1 MSLAAVRARL
11 EEACRSAGRD
21 PSEVRLV
28 VVTKGRDAAAVERE
42 VLRHGH
48 RELGENKVQEWR
60 DKAAALPGDV
70 RWHFVGHLQ
79 RNKVKYLAEGGVAL
93 VHSLDSARLAD
104 AMDAQGRRRE
114 HDFHALIEVN
124 VSGEASKEGVDPAE
138 VEGLLAHVAR
148 LEHVRAEGLMTM
160 APHTPDPE
168 RARPV
173 FRRLRELRDRFGLRE
188 LSMGMSND
196 LEVAVSEGATI
207 VRVGTSVFA
216 GDG

>member
-114 HDFHALIEVN
+114 HGFHALIEVN